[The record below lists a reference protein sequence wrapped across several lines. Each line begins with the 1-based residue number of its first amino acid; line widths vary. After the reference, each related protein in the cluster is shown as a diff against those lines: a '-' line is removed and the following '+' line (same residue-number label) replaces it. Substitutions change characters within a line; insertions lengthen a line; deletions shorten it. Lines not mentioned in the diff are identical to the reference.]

1 MPLPDWPEIYREA
14 VTRDDEH
21 DLSLTFSAGEEFKHY
36 GDRLYQYAAAKRL
49 NLV

>member
-21 DLSLTFSAGEEFKHY
+21 DLSLSSRPARSSGTMAI
-36 GDRLYQYAAAKRL
+36 RLYNYAAAKRL
-49 NLV
+49 NLA